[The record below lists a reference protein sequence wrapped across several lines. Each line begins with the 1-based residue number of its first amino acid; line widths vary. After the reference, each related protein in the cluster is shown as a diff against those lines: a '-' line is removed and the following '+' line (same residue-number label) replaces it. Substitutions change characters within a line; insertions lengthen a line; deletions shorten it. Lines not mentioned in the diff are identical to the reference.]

1 MEVVQSPESRVQT
14 RPEKLRLL
22 WMPPPVNGSKFTR
35 FSLWSGTGPSGDGIA
50 VPVKGLKESL
60 RLTIRDVA
68 SRRLFRRPDAGTASK
83 PIVLP
88 RLRPGYAGWRL
99 LALWFQN
106 RRPVSWSHRLCASPP
121 FQRLLAERGSQRKQE
136 KSLSNMSIAFLSRH
150 EGSFDVASKA
160 KKNVMGCLNRPS
172 RPHGSEMRPRSGFG
186 SSKEHCHW
194 RSSSENRHSLPDSF
208 LGRGPG
214 VRSQDCAAGGIGSFP
229 PSGLPLGLRP
239 LPGPCPE

>member
-1 MEVVQSPESRVQT
+1 MDAFLQGWYGVPEIAQVPRRAVMAGHFQVLSPPYQLLVAATRQMVIYGISSSGPGRVSVLQGGGEVEAEKVEVVQSPESRVQT
-14 RPEKLRLL
+14 RPEKLRLF

-88 RLRPGYAGWRL
+88 RLRPRYAGWRL

-136 KSLSNMSIAFLSRH
+136 KSLSNMSIAFLSR
-150 EGSFDVASKA
+150 
-160 KKNVMGCLNRPS
+160 P
-172 RPHGSEMRPRSGFG
+172 
-186 SSKEHCHW
+186 
-194 RSSSENRHSLPDSF
+194 
-208 LGRGPG
+208 
-214 VRSQDCAAGGIGSFP
+214 
-229 PSGLPLGLRP
+229 
-239 LPGPCPE
+239 